1 MVGFPHPYVI
11 TTVAA
16 DRLAALRAEATRER
30 LGRLAQPN
38 SDRRPRLADL
48 ITMPA
53 VGVVL
58 ALLLAASHGV

>member
-1 MVGFPHPYVI
+1 
-11 TTVAA
+11 
-16 DRLAALRAEATRER
+16 
-30 LGRLAQPN
+30 LAQPN